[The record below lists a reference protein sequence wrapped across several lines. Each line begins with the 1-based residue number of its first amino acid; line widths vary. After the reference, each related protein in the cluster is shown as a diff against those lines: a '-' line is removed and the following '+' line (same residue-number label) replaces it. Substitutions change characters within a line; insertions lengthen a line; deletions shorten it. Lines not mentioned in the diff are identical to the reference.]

1 MTNVRTL
8 ETYNKKIM
16 SDENW
21 IMIMIATSE

>member
-8 ETYNKKIM
+8 GMYNKKIM